1 MMKHTQVS
9 LLHFPELD
17 STNRYALE
25 YENPRH
31 LLTVVAD
38 SQTCGR
44 GRMGRSFFSPES
56 GLYMSVILEP
66 DKIKCPLT
74 LCTPAAALAVRKV
87 LEAEGISGMKIKWVN
102 DLLLE
107 GKKVCGIL
115 TQAQSENGKIGRI
128 VAGIGINLCKGEY
141 DFPEDIR
148 DKAGWL
154 SFRGDKLAL
163 AESIA
168 EELGRY
174 ICSDAAHICRE
185 YNSHLAFIGEHT
197 TVTDY
202 ADGNRKVSGILLG
215 ADESCFL
222 RIRTDDGTERIIS
235 SGELCRF

>member
-1 MMKHTQVS
+1 MMKNTQVS
-9 LLHFPELD
+9 LLHFSELD
-17 STNRYALE
+17 STNRFALE
-25 YENPRH
+25 YEKPHH

-38 SQTCGR
+38 SQTSGR

-87 LEAEGISGMKIKWVN
+87 LETEGIKGIKIKWVN

-128 VAGIGINLCKGEY
+128 VVGIGINLCKGEY
-141 DFPEDIR
+141 VFPEDIR
-148 DKAGWL
+148 DKAGCL
-154 SFRGDKLAL
+154 NFRGDRLGL
-163 AESIA
+163 AECITA
-168 EELGRY
+168 ELSRY
-174 ICSDAAHICRE
+174 ICSDAADICRE

-197 TVTDY
+197 SVTDY

-215 ADESCFL
+215 ADENCFL
-222 RIRTDDGTERIIS
+222 KLRTEDGRERLIS
-235 SGELCRF
+235 SGEIG